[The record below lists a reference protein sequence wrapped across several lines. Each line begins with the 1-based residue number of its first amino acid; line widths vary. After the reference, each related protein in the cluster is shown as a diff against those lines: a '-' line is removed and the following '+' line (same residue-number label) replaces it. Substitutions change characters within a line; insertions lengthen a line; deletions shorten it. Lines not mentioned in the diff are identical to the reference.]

1 MNFHVVGGFLGS
13 GKTTAIIAA
22 AKYFMAAGK
31 KVGIVTNDKGK
42 YLVDTAFY
50 RSEDLP
56 TVEVAG
62 GCFRCNYDE
71 LEAQLTQLE
80 QDEHPDMVFAESVG
94 SCADLMATVVQP
106 LLELHPSDTGENTF
120 TVFADSEL
128 LLIRLQGEEL
138 PFSDKINYL
147 FDKQI
152 EEARLLIINKI
163 DLLTDEER
171 AEIEQL
177 ARSRYP
183 DKTILLQNSLE
194 PGGAADWAQQ
204 LQGGAL
210 MPQEIIDLDYDR
222 YSEGEKELAW
232 LEKEVRMTV
241 PPGQGRDVFVSLVEK
256 IIGSLQERS
265 APIGHLKFYIRSG
278 DVEAKLS
285 FPLFADGMWKAAI
298 PELPDREVYFILNA
312 RVVLPAKEL
321 YQLVRQALADTEA
334 RDGVHLEASGVRFF
348 HPDIPVRRP
357 GM

>member
-1 MNFHVVGGFLGS
+1 MNYHVVGGFLGS

-22 AKYFMAAGK
+22 ARHFINTGK

-50 RSEDLP
+50 RAAGLS
-56 TVEVAG
+56 TVEIAG

-71 LEAQLTQLE
+71 LEAELARLE

-106 LLELHPSDTGENTF
+106 LLDLHPADQGENTF

-152 EEARLLIINKI
+152 EEAGLLIINKI
-163 DLLTDEER
+163 DLLTPEER

-177 ARSRYP
+177 ALEAFP
-183 DKTILLQNSLE
+183 DKTILLQNSLDPQSVTGWVRVLE
-194 PGGAADWAQQ
+194 GG
-204 LQGGAL
+204 GN
-210 MPQEIIDLDYDR
+210 MPEKIIDLDYDR

-232 LEKEVRMTV
+232 LEKEVRMRV
-241 PPGQGRDVFVSLVEK
+241 PSGRGQDVFVAMVEQ
-256 IIGSLQERS
+256 IVAALQEKEAS
-265 APIGHLKFYIRSG
+265 IGHLKFYIRAG
-278 DVEAKLS
+278 EVEAKLS
-285 FPLFADGMWKAAI
+285 FPLFAADSWQVNV
-298 PELPDREVYFILNA
+298 PVLPGEEVYFILNA
-312 RVVLPAKEL
+312 RVELPAKEL
-321 YQLVRQALADTEA
+321 YVLVRQALAAVEA
-334 RDGVHLEASGVRFF
+334 LDDVHLEASGVRFF
-348 HPDIPVRRP
+348 HPDIPVRRSKS
-357 GM
+357 